1 MVAEGAASE
10 GQTSAFSAEHVRN
23 LADVAGAP
31 SLEGGLRRA
40 AAEQLRGV
48 LVSPGV
54 AAVVLAET
62 GEEV

>member
-1 MVAEGAASE
+1 M
-10 GQTSAFSAEHVRN
+10 
-23 LADVAGAP
+23 AGAP

-54 AAVVLAET
+54 AAVVLSET